1 MKPSNYQI
9 LLHCALQSVNMNRSI
24 FVATTANSSPQ
35 ILLPWLLA
43 MSCLEMVM
51 GVEYVRTRV
60 LNVKEKKKE
69 DDGDGEVTGCWI
81 KFRLF
86 GRCISSRAKV
96 ESSVSGSSTQYG
108 NHLSSN

>member
-35 ILLPWLLA
+35 ILLPWLWFGGK
-43 MSCLEMVM
+43 M
-51 GVEYVRTRV
+51 GVGVESVRTRV

-69 DDGDGEVTGCWI
+69 DDGDGEVIGCWI

-86 GRCISSRAKV
+86 GTCISSRAKV
-96 ESSVSGSSTQYG
+96 ESSVSGSNTQYG